1 MVPGLEN
8 KVTGAGRVLVFF
20 GMIATG
26 KSYLA
31 AAWAKRHGC
40 SYYNSDRVR
49 KELAGLVPES
59 RQGVAVDQ
67 GIYSRDFS
75 RKTYDRLLLLA
86 EKDLEEISGAC
97 VVLDG
102 SYQVR
107 DERERVRERFRHKA
121 GIVFVHCVCPED
133 VMRVRMEQRQRDPQA
148 VSDGRWEIYLQQKG
162 RFEMPDE
169 LDPDQLVT
177 INTDKELD
185 ELLLD
190 LDTKMARLAIPSF

>member
-1 MVPGLEN
+1 MVLELEN

-75 RKTYDRLLLLA
+75 RKAYDRLLLLA
-86 EKDLEEISGAC
+86 EKDLEEIPGAC

-107 DERERVRERFRHKA
+107 DERERVRERLRPKA

-148 VSDGRWEIYLQQKG
+148 VSDGRWEIYLQQKR

-169 LDPDQLVT
+169 LDPDQLVI
-177 INTDKELD
+177 INTDKDLD
-185 ELLLD
+185 ELLRD
-190 LDTKMARLAIPSF
+190 LDTKMARLAIP

>member
-1 MVPGLEN
+1 MG
-8 KVTGAGRVLVFF
+8 TGRVLVFF

-67 GIYSRDFS
+67 GIYSQDFS
-75 RKTYDRLLLLA
+75 RKTYDRLLQLA
-86 EKDLEEISGAC
+86 EKDLEEIPGAC

-107 DERERVRERFRHKA
+107 DERERVRERFRQKA

-148 VSDGRWEIYLQQKG
+148 VSDGRWEIYLQQKR

-169 LDPDQLVT
+169 LDPDQLVA

-190 LDTKMARLAIPSF
+190 LDTKMARLAIPQF